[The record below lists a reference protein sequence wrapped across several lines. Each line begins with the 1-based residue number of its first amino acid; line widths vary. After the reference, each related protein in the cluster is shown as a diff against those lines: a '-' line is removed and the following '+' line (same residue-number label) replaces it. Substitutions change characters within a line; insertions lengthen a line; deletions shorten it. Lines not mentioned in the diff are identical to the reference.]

1 MITMDVKGVTWVG
14 CVYEKFESMCL
25 EVEENM
31 YQDTVKFVEDQVQT
45 VGESVKKFYADVMQ
59 DMLCNSSLDPED
71 ISASG
76 FPVEHYSE
84 YDNYKKSK
92 IRKKKEHVRVSV
104 EEVNGDSELISV
116 VDRDVDDTRL
126 FHRQHVYDSCKRSS
140 GGCVKVACSDLYT
153 RQDEEMRIF
162 NNKNLVVKETPIK
175 EKLPGVNTAIGK
187 DFSRV
192 SLSCSESS
200 HENCD
205 ASCDQP
211 DKVITSST
219 AGGLTCDSM
228 RDSCVTSNASQCT
241 DDVSIDCRSSHMI
254 VLDKSDG
261 KRWKEVLESSTG
273 GLSSELNGFSPS
285 GPLPLEKYADKEVSA
300 CNPGGSDNSGV
311 DVIESNVDVH
321 GTETIQQSDKSKLE
335 ETCVMVSGE
344 ELDFVHHMVAKCKPY
359 KKKNS
364 KIFTSR
370 MSSAR
375 KQEYEQLALWH
386 GHHTKSFSESG
397 EESKKSPTH
406 DFCESEWE
414 IL

>member
-1 MITMDVKGVTWVG
+1 MDVKGVTWVG

-140 GGCVKVACSDLYT
+140 RGCVKVACSDLYT

-205 ASCDQP
+205 AVCDQP